1 MMVILVSHVGGASP
15 GFRAHDEGAGG
26 GEAGDRH
33 HVLLEIG
40 NDLVPVLKFV
50 LELLDQTL

>member
-1 MMVILVSHVGGASP
+1 MAILVSHVSGASP
-15 GFRAHDEGAGG
+15 GFRAHHEGAGG
-26 GEAGDRH
+26 GEAGNRH